1 MWDLGEA
8 LEAKAREVVDA
19 GFHVHRELGPGLL
32 ERVYESALV
41 YELTSRGLAVQRQVQ
56 VPLNYK
62 GNPLED
68 PLRLDLLV
76 DGNIILEVKAVE
88 AILAVHKAQL
98 MSYLRLSGFRLGFLM
113 NFNVPVFKDGIRR
126 IVL

>member
-1 MWDLGEA
+1 VWDLG
-8 LEAKAREVVDA
+8 LELETKAREVVDA

-41 YELTSRGLAVQRQVQ
+41 YELTSRGLSTERQVLL
-56 VPLNYK
+56 PLIYK
-62 GNPLED
+62 GIPLED
-68 PLRLDLLV
+68 SLRLDLLV
-76 DGNIILEVKAVE
+76 EGSIILEVKAVE

-98 MSYLRLSGFRLGFLM
+98 MSYLRLSGLRLGFLM

-126 IVL
+126 VVL

>member
-1 MWDLGEA
+1 VWDLGEE

-32 ERVYESALV
+32 ERVYESALLH
-41 YELTSRGLAVQRQVQ
+41 ELGSRGLMVERQVL

-62 GNPLED
+62 GIPLED
-68 PLRLDLLV
+68 SLRLDLLV
-76 DGNIILEVKAVE
+76 DGSIILEVKAVE

-98 MSYLRLSGFRLGFLM
+98 MSYLRLSGLRLGFLM